1 FPPTPSRPS
10 PPPLCP
16 SPPLFRSGPPS
27 RRPLP
32 VRAAAPI
39 KKGILFY
46 VTATLPRPGPG
57 AGPPP
62 DAGAARI
69 LRRAG
74 AAAGPVRSV
83 QFQYTGHAARPEPSG
98 PSGADRRRGAAAGRQ
113 DPAADRLHPALAAG
127 AGGAGSGVHGLRRL
141 VRGRCVVFPGGA
153 GGAG

>member
-62 DAGAARI
+62 DVGAARI

-83 QFQYTGHAARPEPSG
+83 QRSEEHTSELQSRF
-98 PSGADRRRGAAAGRQ
+98 DLVC
-113 DPAADRLHPALAAG
+113 RLL
-127 AGGAGSGVHGLRRL
+127 LE
-141 VRGRCVVFPGGA
+141 
-153 GGAG
+153 